1 MGFLLIVNSFAP
13 VFVWIDDTEKI
24 KNCQDL
30 NSAGCER
37 KKLVVDYYFE
47 KVRKLKFSCVQ
58 LSVTRLLELKQGKP
72 AGKGTIMVEISAE
85 EIKDT
90 RVVHLEIEAQNLDKK
105 VEYECLHPEKKQN
118 KNNYRNS
125 GIIRIKSCKIETGY
139 SFLDYVMGDQINFM
153 QQAVFLHLGLE
164 LRFLLAGRDP
174 RNSGCLLPDSAS
186 DATLRA
192 NQLLSYYK
200 PHGKVCSTLAAR
212 RNYCKNI
219 GSAQ

>member
-125 GIIRIKSCKIETGY
+125 GIIRIKSCK
-139 SFLDYVMGDQINFM
+139 

-212 RNYCKNI
+212 RNYCIQRILEVHNENH
-219 GSAQ
+219 